1 MLFNYFICFLMIAS
15 GFGILVF
22 QKNKFKNIM
31 AISLI
36 WFSIVIF
43 VVSLN
48 AGGLFTFNQIKGL
61 WNPFMENALIIFD
74 IVRVF
79 TLSSSLV
86 IVSKINNK
94 NVLDKLDFK
103 GEIK

>member
-1 MLFNYFICFLMIAS
+1 MIAS

-22 QKNKFKNIM
+22 QKDKFKNIV

-48 AGGLFTFNQIKGL
+48 VGIYSKYLFILKEIEIL
-61 WNPFMENALIIFD
+61 SDSFMENALIIFE
-74 IVRVF
+74 IIRIF
-79 TLSSSLV
+79 ILSSSLV
-86 IVSKINNK
+86 IVAKMNNK

-103 GEIK
+103 GEMK

>member
-1 MLFNYFICFLMIAS
+1 MLFNYFICFLMVAS
-15 GFGILVF
+15 GFSILIF
-22 QKNKFKNIM
+22 QNDKFKNIV

-36 WFSIVIF
+36 WFGIIIF

-48 AGGLFTFNQIKGL
+48 VSGSVGELFIFREIKNL

-74 IVRVF
+74 VVRIF
-79 TLSSSLV
+79 TLSSCLI
-86 IVSKINNK
+86 IVSKIN
-94 NVLDKLDFK
+94 DFK